1 MAVVVLVGVIGIIVT
16 RGQGS
21 GTNAAPGA
29 AGTPV
34 AGPAVPGSCHSNG
47 QLPDPVCTPG
57 VPDPAVTAANL
68 YTTICRGGWSR
79 KVRPP
84 ASYTDDLKRRQL
96 QAYGLTGSLSQ
107 YEEDHLIP
115 ISLGG
120 SPTDPRN
127 LWPQPGASP
136 NPKDRV
142 EAAAARA
149 VCSSRMPLASTQKAM
164 ASDWVA
170 LGRQLGVSP

>member
-1 MAVVVLVGVIGIIVT
+1 MALVVVVVVIGVVVT
-16 RGQGS
+16 RGHGS
-21 GTNAAPGA
+21 GTSAAPGA
-29 AGTPV
+29 PS
-34 AGPAVPGSCHSNG
+34 AGPVVPGSCHGNG

-57 VPDPAVTAANL
+57 VVDPAVTAANL
-68 YTTICRGGWSR
+68 SSTICRGGWS
-79 KVRPP
+79 KQVRPP
-84 ASYTDDLKRRQL
+84 ASYTDDLKRGQL
-96 QAYGLTGSLSQ
+96 QAYGLTGPLSQ

-127 LWPQPGASP
+127 LWPEPGASP

-149 VCSSRMPLASTQKAM
+149 VCSGRLPLATTQKAM
-164 ASDWVA
+164 TSDWVS

>member
-1 MAVVVLVGVIGIIVT
+1 MAVAVLAVVIGIILT
-16 RGQGS
+16 RGS
-21 GTNAAPGA
+21 GGTSTAGAPV
-29 AGTPV
+29 AGPAV

-47 QLPDPVCTPG
+47 QLPDPACTPG
-57 VPDPAVTAANL
+57 VADPAVTAANL
-68 YTTICRGGWSR
+68 YSTMCRSGWSR
-79 KVRPP
+79 SVRPP
-84 ASYTDDLKRRQL
+84 ASYTDNLKRRQA
-96 QAYGLTGSLSQ
+96 QAYGLSGPLSQ

-127 LWPQPGASP
+127 LWPEPGASP

-149 VCSSRMPLASTQKAM
+149 VCSGRLPLVSTQKAM
-164 ASDWVA
+164 ATDWA
-170 LGRQLGVSP
+170 SLGRQLGVAP